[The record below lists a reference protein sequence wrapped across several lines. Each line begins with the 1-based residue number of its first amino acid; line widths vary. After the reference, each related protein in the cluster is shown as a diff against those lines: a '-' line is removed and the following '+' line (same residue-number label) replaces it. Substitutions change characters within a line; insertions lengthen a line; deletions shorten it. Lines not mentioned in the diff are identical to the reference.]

1 MTVRTVLRRTAW
13 LLVPGALVGA
23 CSSQPAAPAA
33 TPAPSA
39 AADTKAPEP
48 LAEQAL
54 LEDLV
59 LANRILTREAGIL
72 DIQAHVSVRSKANPN
87 HWYMARF
94 VAPGGASLS
103 DMVEYDFESN
113 PVKGPRNDNARETFL
128 HRSEEHTSELQSH

>member
-59 LANRILTREAGIL
+59 LANRILTRTGIFGGL
-72 DIQAHVSVRSKANPN
+72 TP
-87 HWYMARF
+87 F
-94 VAPGGASLS
+94 VATSLYEASKSPEKPDGDPYAGLWYPIGVAVISLIIGSIYLS
-103 DMVEYDFESN
+103 NRKVPDVDSE
-113 PVKGPRNDNARETFL
+113 KG
-128 HRSEEHTSELQSH
+128 